1 MSFGGGGSGGGQ
13 IATSSDVALNNPASE
28 QVLTYDNGT
37 AKWANKSSPLAP
49 LVKRARLGSYYQ
61 TSNGVYNFGTRETT
75 LGRTFDIYSCF
86 ISFDSSAASHT
97 EITTAA
103 QTHDLLVAWEPQK
116 TVGLNFSDILAGTYD
131 SKLDEW
137 INYFI
142 GLPGRVYIRFGHEM
156 NGSWSH
162 YSPLY
167 TGSDSSN
174 CTDAAQFVQVWQ
186 YVYNR
191 AKTTD
196 GAKNIY
202 FVFCPNANDSPSQTG
217 NAMEDFYPGD
227 AYVDIVGYDAY
238 NALSG
243 SYLSADDT
251 LLGNTGQAGGYARV
265 TALNATAPVWLCET
279 GCVDLSDPK
288 DTGNL
293 ATGHS
298 KAQWFASLAESTVA
312 PRLDA
317 VVFFDWSGTRNWS
330 ISSSTDALNGWTA
343 AFRPTGPVPTNTS
356 TFDTGRSRTS
366 DYSSWAGTSFDPY
379 LIANAATPTSGT
391 VYVTQIRLENSAALS
406 KLTVFM
412 NAAATSP
419 VSGQCFAGIYDASGN
434 QLAVTADISGS
445 LNTSSNYRTFTMT
458 SPTSTLAAGTVVYGA
473 IVINATTP
481 ASLGI
486 AKLLNGV
493 NLSPLTKRSGTAA
506 TAATTLP
513 STFSPGSL
521 VAGSVFFMAVQ

>member
-1 MSFGGGGSGGGQ
+1 MSYGGGGGGGSQ
-13 IATSSDVALNNPASE
+13 IATSSDVVLSNPANA
-28 QVLTYDNGT
+28 QVLAYNSGT
-37 AKWANKSSPLAP
+37 AKWVNQASPLSP
-49 LVKRARLGSYYQ
+49 LIKRVRLGSYYQ
-61 TSNGVYNFGTRETT
+61 TSNGVYNFGSRETT
-75 LGRTFDIYSCF
+75 LGRTFDIYSFF
-86 ISFDSSAASHT
+86 ISFDSSASSHT

-103 QTHDLLVAWEPQK
+103 ASHDLLVAWEPQK
-116 TVGLNFSDILAGTYD
+116 TVGINFSDILAGVHD
-131 SKLDEW
+131 AKLDEW
-137 INYFI
+137 ITYFAS
-142 GLPGRVYIRFGHEM
+142 LPCRVYIRFGHEM

-174 CTDAAQFVQVWQ
+174 CTDGAQFAQVWQ

-191 AKTTD
+191 AKVTNAAT
-196 GAKNIY
+196 NIY

-217 NAMEDFYPGD
+217 NAMEDFYPGSS
-227 AYVDIVGYDAY
+227 YVDVIGYDAY

-265 TALNATAPVWLCET
+265 TALHATAPVWLCET

-293 ATGHS
+293 AAGHS
-298 KAQWFASLAESTVA
+298 KAQWLSDCARSLVG

-317 VVFFDWSGTRNWS
+317 VVFYDWSGTRNWKFD
-330 ISSSTDALNGWTA
+330 SSVSALAGFQS
-343 AFRPTGPVPTNTS
+343 AFRPTGPVPVDTS
-356 TFDTGRSRTS
+356 TFDVGRTRTA
-366 DYSSWAGTSFDPY
+366 DYSSWVGTTFDPF

-391 VYVTQIRLENSAALS
+391 VYVTQIRLESSAALS
-406 KLTVFM
+406 KLAVFM

-419 VSGQCFAGIYDASGN
+419 VAGQCFAGIYDASGN

-458 SPTSTLAAGTVVYGA
+458 SSTTTLAAGTVVYGA
-473 IVINATTP
+473 ILINAATP

-493 NLSPLTKRSGTAA
+493 NLSPLTKRSGTAG
-506 TAATTLP
+506 TAATSLP
-513 STFSPGSL
+513 GTFTPGSL
-521 VAGSVFFMAVQ
+521 GAGSVFFMAVQ